1 MSKFIRYYISY
12 IFESYFCWIHA
23 QVSFLH
29 FSSFVGCC
37 KPIPLH
43 YLVLPNYFDKLQNQI
58 NPESKS
64 IYLSYF
70 LLVRVFFGDFVYNIS
85 TFISIASKTL
95 HEWSLLL
102 KVVTLYRLIWDL
114 TLSVPSI
121 VGHSFYFLTRLRCRP
136 KSQKE
141 NCE

>member
-95 HEWSLLL
+95 VSTFESGNSLQIDMRFDPFSSEHCWSL
-102 KVVTLYRLIWDL
+102 
-114 TLSVPSI
+114 
-121 VGHSFYFLTRLRCRP
+121 FLFSHKT
-136 KSQKE
+136 
-141 NCE
+141 